1 MKIVRDGLTREG
13 WQAAAMP
20 LQQSWAYGEVLSRLG
35 ATVGRVGL
43 VTPSGARG
51 VAQVTRRRI
60 GPVRF
65 SLLSRGPVWDGAA
78 PTAGEEAAA
87 LRALGRAFRPLLA
100 TPERDGPGLALVT
113 PRHRA
118 HLDLTADPA
127 TLRARFDGKW
137 RNRLTRAEGEGLCL
151 RVGRPDPAAVAWLLH
166 QDAALQRARGYRALP
181 APFTRAWLAFDP
193 AAAVVAEARIGGRR
207 VAAML
212 FLLHAPWASYHVGWS
227 GEAGRRSNAHALL
240 LWQAMLRL
248 REEGC
253 TVLDLG
259 DVDTERAPG
268 LARFKIGTGAPVAR
282 LGATVLLPPW

>member
-1 MKIVRDGLTREG
+1 MKTVRDGLTREG
-13 WQAAAMP
+13 WRAAAMP

-43 VTPSGARG
+43 VAPSGARG
-51 VAQVTRRRI
+51 LAQVTARRV
-60 GPVRF
+60 GPVRL
-65 SLLSRGPVWDGAA
+65 SLLSRGPVWDGAPA
-78 PTAGEEAAA
+78 AGEETGA
-87 LRALGRAFRPLLA
+87 LRALGRAFRPRLA

-118 HLDLTADPA
+118 HLDLTADPG

-137 RNRLTRAEGEGLCL
+137 RNRLARAEGEGVCL

-166 QDAALQRARGYRALP
+166 RDAALQRARGYRALP
-181 APFTRAWLAFDP
+181 ARFTHAWLAFDP
-193 AAAVVAEARIGGRR
+193 AAALLAEARIGGRR

-212 FLLHAPWASYHVGWS
+212 FLIHAPWASYHVGWS
-227 GEAGRRSNAHALL
+227 GEAGRRINAHALL
-240 LWQAMLRL
+240 LWQAMLCL

-259 DVDTERAPG
+259 DVDTEGAPG
-268 LARFKIGTGAPVAR
+268 LARFKIGTGARVAP